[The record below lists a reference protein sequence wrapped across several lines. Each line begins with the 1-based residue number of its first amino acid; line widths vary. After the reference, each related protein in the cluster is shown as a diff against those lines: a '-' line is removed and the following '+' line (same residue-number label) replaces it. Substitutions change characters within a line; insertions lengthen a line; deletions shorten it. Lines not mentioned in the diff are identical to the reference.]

1 MELTEDHINF
11 IIKDLHRRGIVA
23 DGIQEEL
30 IDHVCSSVE
39 QKLKAGQRFG
49 EAYQQ
54 VIAEFGQEPGLL
66 DTQKQVIES
75 ENKNTTIMFRN
86 YFTIAL
92 RNLRKHSFYTF
103 INVLGLAVGIASC
116 LIIVGYVSHELSY
129 DRHYQDAERIHRV
142 DCEIKFGPNHLRLAV
157 SPAPLAE
164 AFRNDYPEV
173 EAIGRFWD
181 DGSILV
187 KRVDQNIKETRA
199 IYADSS
205 IFRVFNIPFIK
216 GSSEQ
221 ALREPFTMVLS
232 ESAAARYFPNEDPLN
247 QTLILENK
255 DSYKVIGVYEDMPVT
270 SHFRFDMMMA
280 LVSHPYH
287 KDGNWL
293 SNNFTTYLKLRPGA
307 TRESLEAKFP
317 QMVDKYCGPQA
328 KMALGGEF
336 TMEQFRAS
344 GNKIDY
350 TLRPLTEIHLF
361 SDKVGEL
368 GTNSDIAYIYLFGA
382 IALFILII
390 ACINFMNLSTARSA
404 NRAKEVGVRK
414 VMGSLRGHLVRQFL
428 TESVILSV
436 ISFLLALAIAWM
448 ALPAFNELADKQLV
462 LPFGSSSFWGQLLAA
477 AILIG
482 IVAGVYPA
490 FFLSAFKPAN
500 VLKGNLALGMKSGVV
515 RSSLVVFQFFISI
528 VLIIGTIAVN
538 RQLNFIQNKKIGFNK
553 DQVVVIKDAYGL
565 GDQLQSFKDE
575 ALKDSRIISGTISG
589 FLPVSGTNRSDNTFW
604 PEGVQPT
611 QENLISLQSWRVDH
625 DYIRTLGMEITDG
638 RDFSREFK
646 SDSSAVILNQSALKL
661 FGITENPVGK
671 SIMTWGNNS
680 SGGEIDS
687 KNYEKYTIIGVVD
700 DFHFESLR
708 QNIGPLGFFL
718 QRSSGLISFRFEA
731 QNSHEVIESLQSTW
745 TRIAPGMPFAYS
757 FLDQDF
763 GSMYSSE
770 QRLGNLFTVFAG
782 LAIVIACLGLF
793 ALTAF
798 TAEQR
803 TKEIGIRKVMG
814 ASVASIV
821 LLLSKEFGKLIIIA
835 FFIAVPAA
843 WFGIGKWLDT
853 YTYRAE
859 IGVFIYLAAGGLS
872 FLVAWLTMGYQS
884 FRAATSDPV
893 RSLRSE

>member
-1 MELTEDHINF
+1 MNLSEQHINF
-11 IIKDLHRRGIVA
+11 IIKDLHHRGLVA
-23 DGIQEEL
+23 EEIQDEL
-30 IDHVCSSVE
+30 IDHVCSAVE
-39 QKLKAGQRFG
+39 SKMNAGGRFA
-49 EAYQQ
+49 EAYEE
-54 VIAEFGQEPGLL
+54 VIREFGQESGLQE
-66 DTQKQVIES
+66 TQAQVIQS
-75 ENKNTTIMFRN
+75 ENKTTSTMLRN
-86 YFTIAL
+86 YLTIAL
-92 RNLRKHSFYTF
+92 RNLRKHSFYTL
-103 INVLGLAVGIASC
+103 INTLGLAVGIASC
-116 LIIVGYVSHELSY
+116 LIIVGYVTHDLSF
-129 DRHYQDAERIHRV
+129 DKHHQDAGRIYRV

-181 DGSILV
+181 DGSMLV

-199 IYADSS
+199 IFADSS
-205 IFRVFNIPFIK
+205 IFRVFSIPLIQ
-216 GSSEQ
+216 GNPNL
-221 ALREPFTMVLS
+221 ALRDPYTMVIS
-232 ESAAARYFPNEDPLN
+232 QSAATRYFPNEDPLN
-247 QTLILENK
+247 QTLIIENK
-255 DSYKVIGVYEDMPVT
+255 DSYKIIGVYEDIPET
-270 SHFRFDMMMA
+270 SHFRFDIMLA

-287 KDGNWL
+287 KDPNWL
-293 SNNFTTYLKLRPGA
+293 SNNFSTYLKLRPGA

-328 KMALGGEF
+328 KMALGGDF
-336 TMEQFRAS
+336 TMEKFRAS
-344 GNKIDY
+344 GNLIDF
-350 TLRPLTEIHLF
+350 TLQPITEIHLH
-361 SDKVGEL
+361 SDRIAEL
-368 GTNSDIAYIYLFGA
+368 GTNSDITYIYLFGA

-428 TESVILSV
+428 TESVILSL
-436 ISFLLALAIAWM
+436 ISFLVALVIAWM
-448 ALPAFNELADKQLV
+448 ALPAFNEMADKHLV
-462 LPFGSSSFWGQLLAA
+462 LPLGSALFWGQLLVASVF
-477 AILIG
+477 IG
-482 IVAGVYPA
+482 IIAGVYPA

-500 VLKGNLALGMKSGVV
+500 VLKGNLALGMKSGAI
-515 RSSLVVFQFFISI
+515 RSALVVFQFFISI

-538 RQLNFIQNKKIGFNK
+538 RQLNFIQEKKIGFNK
-553 DQVVVIKDAYGL
+553 DQVLVIKDAYGL
-565 GDQLQSFKDE
+565 GDQLESFKEE

-589 FLPVSGTNRSDNTFW
+589 FLPVAGTSRSDNTYW
-604 PEGVQPT
+604 PEGVAPS

-625 DYIRTLGMEITDG
+625 DYIKTLGMEISDG

-646 SDSSAVILNQSALKL
+646 SDTAAVILNRSALKL
-661 FGITENPVGK
+661 FGFAENPVGK
-671 SIMTWGNNS
+671 SIMTWGSNTPDAALNA
-680 SGGEIDS
+680 
-687 KNYEKYTIIGVVD
+687 KNFVKYTVIGVVE

-708 QNIGPLGFFL
+708 QTIAPLGFFI
-718 QRSSGLISFRFEA
+718 QKSSGLISFRFQAKNA
-731 QNSHEVIESLQSTW
+731 QDVIQSLENTW
-745 TRIAPGMPFAYS
+745 SKIAPGMPFAYS

-763 GSMYSSE
+763 GSMYATE
-770 QRLGNLFTVFAG
+770 QRLGKIFSVFAG

-821 LLLSKEFGKLIIIA
+821 LLLSREFGKLIVIA
-835 FFIAVPAA
+835 FLIAVPAA
-843 WFGIGKWLDT
+843 WYGIGKWLNT
-853 YTYRAE
+853 YTYRTE
-859 IGVFIYLAAGGLS
+859 IGILIYLAAGGLS